1 MEKSQ
6 AFKTVKA
13 AFPVKANTEEKA
25 EEEVHLKLRL
35 LLSAK
40 QMILE
45 NYPLP
50 LGRPNSRNLSRQ
62 NFVALSSSLVTVF
75 LKNFVQLLT
84 EYFVTG
90 SDKIGRILFWFIG
103 W

>member
-1 MEKSQ
+1 
-6 AFKTVKA
+6 
-13 AFPVKANTEEKA
+13 
-25 EEEVHLKLRL
+25 L

-50 LGRPNSRNLSRQ
+50 LGRPNSKNLSHQ
-62 NFVALSSSLVTVF
+62 NFVAFSSSLVTIF
-75 LKNFVQLLT
+75 LKNFVQLQT
-84 EYFVTG
+84 ECFVTG
-90 SDKIGRILFWFIG
+90 SDKKKRISFWFIC

>member
-1 MEKSQ
+1 MEKNQ

-13 AFPVKANTEEKA
+13 AFPIKANTKKDEVKEVK

-50 LGRPNSRNLSRQ
+50 LGRPNSKNLSHQ
-62 NFVALSSSLVTVF
+62 NFVALSSSLVTIF
-75 LKNFVQLLT
+75 LKNFVLLQT
-84 EYFVTG
+84 
-90 SDKIGRILFWFIG
+90 
-103 W
+103 